1 LTPDPAPGDWVRQ
14 DGNDLV
20 LSVRVQ
26 PRASKNEILG
36 VRDGRLRLRTT
47 ASPTDGK
54 ANQAVIKLIAVYLYV
69 APSRIRVM
77 RGKAQRNK
85 QLCVTGPV
93 SLPRSAVPGDG
104 ANGL

>member
-1 LTPDPAPGDWVRQ
+1 MRRDGD
-14 DGNDLV
+14 DLV

-26 PRASKNEILG
+26 PRASKNEILD

-47 ASPTDGK
+47 APPTDGK
-54 ANQAVIKLIAVYLYV
+54 ANQAVIKLIAEHLQI
-69 APSRIRVM
+69 APSRITVL

-85 QLCVTGPV
+85 QLRVAGPIE
-93 SLPRSAVPGDG
+93 LPRSTAPGGD